1 MDEISLTG
9 NPFVDTGLAV
19 IGSLA
24 KLNNIEDLRLDHI
37 KKVHGDGSKLVQRNS
52 RLKVFNQIFG
62 TNSPLFQ
69 PSYGYKKG
77 IGPSEDNRNIYKA
90 TVAGLL
96 DEIGRSSTGS
106 KCWSCGK
113 LSDFDF
119 GAVCR
124 KAIENNGKKVDGEKY
139 LGRDWF
145 PLAGSLGN
153 DAQALPA
160 ASQPPHICPQC
171 LFAIQYLPLG
181 SILLEGMPA
190 VFQCTSTD
198 LWYELTQ
205 EIVNEVDGRINAGQ
219 YETLGKNEGSKAV
232 MRRMLSLFNHLQ
244 DEWHHG
250 LPKGT
255 FLYVWR
261 FSNSG
266 TSPECMVKEIP
277 DRAIE
282 FLWKASQSNLCT
294 ELESLVG
301 LEGKNPHYSLFNCIL
316 KKRD

>member
-1 MDEISLTG
+1 
-9 NPFVDTGLAV
+9 
-19 IGSLA
+19 
-24 KLNNIEDLRLDHI
+24 
-37 KKVHGDGSKLVQRNS
+37 
-52 RLKVFNQIFG
+52 
-62 TNSPLFQ
+62 
-69 PSYGYKKG
+69 
-77 IGPSEDNRNIYKA
+77 
-90 TVAGLL
+90 
-96 DEIGRSSTGS
+96 
-106 KCWSCGK
+106 
-113 LSDFDF
+113 
-119 GAVCR
+119 
-124 KAIENNGKKVDGEKY
+124 
-139 LGRDWF
+139 
-145 PLAGSLGN
+145 
-153 DAQALPA
+153 
-160 ASQPPHICPQC
+160 
-171 LFAIQYLPLG
+171 
-181 SILLEGMPA
+181 
-190 VFQCTSTD
+190 
-198 LWYELTQ
+198 
-205 EIVNEVDGRINAGQ
+205 VDGRINAGQ

-316 KKRD
+316 KKRDYPSLYPKGRKPGASPKLFSIYQTSICNHSTKALEAAFKIAKEIAANKSSKELKRLQRPEAFKDRGMRIQANAEVVKLVEKGELTLEE

>member
-145 PLAGSLGN
+145 PLAGSLGMTLRHCLR
-153 DAQALPA
+153 LPNHRIYVLSVFLPYSICRLDRSSLKVCRLSSSA
-160 ASQPPHICPQC
+160 PPLIC
-171 LFAIQYLPLG
+171 
-181 SILLEGMPA
+181 
-190 VFQCTSTD
+190 
-198 LWYELTQ
+198 
-205 EIVNEVDGRINAGQ
+205 
-219 YETLGKNEGSKAV
+219 
-232 MRRMLSLFNHLQ
+232 
-244 DEWHHG
+244 
-250 LPKGT
+250 GT
-255 FLYVWR
+255 
-261 FSNSG
+261 N
-266 TSPECMVKEIP
+266 
-277 DRAIE
+277 
-282 FLWKASQSNLCT
+282 
-294 ELESLVG
+294 
-301 LEGKNPHYSLFNCIL
+301 
-316 KKRD
+316 